1 MTNLQGLDIRS
12 SQTARRLGAARNV
25 RRLQNKQV
33 IRLKDKYNNE
43 VVPALMKEF
52 SYKNIMQVPRISSI
66 VLNVGMGE
74 AIQEIK
80 LLDAAVKELAVISG
94 QKSVITRARKSIAT
108 FKLREDMPIG
118 CKVTLRGDRMYEFL
132 DKFISLALPRVRDF
146 KGISSKSFDGKGN
159 YALGIKE
166 QIIFPEIN
174 YDKISS
180 MHGMNIVIVTSAKTN
195 DEGRALLSN
204 MGMPF
209 RK

>member
-1 MTNLQGLDIRS
+1 
-12 SQTARRLGAARNV
+12 
-25 RRLQNKQV
+25 
-33 IRLKDKYNNE
+33 
-43 VVPALMKEF
+43 MKEF
-52 SYKNIMQVPRISSI
+52 SYKSIMQVPRISSI

-94 QKSVITRARKSIAT
+94 QKAVVTRARKSIAT

-195 DEGRALLSN
+195 DEGRALLKN

>member
-1 MTNLQGLDIRS
+1 
-12 SQTARRLGAARNV
+12 
-25 RRLQNKQV
+25 V
-33 IRLKDKYNNE
+33 IRLKDKYKNE

-52 SYKNIMQVPRISSI
+52 SYKNIMQVPRINSI

-80 LLDAAVKELAVISG
+80 LLDAASKELATISG
-94 QKSVITRARKSIAT
+94 QKAVITRARKSIAT
-108 FKLREDMPIG
+108 FKLRQDMPIG

-146 KGISSKSFDGKGN
+146 KGISSKSFDGMGN
-159 YALGIKE
+159 FSLGIKE

-195 DEGRALLSN
+195 DEGRALLKN
-204 MGMPF
+204 IGMPF

>member
-1 MTNLQGLDIRS
+1 
-12 SQTARRLGAARNV
+12 
-25 RRLQNKQV
+25 
-33 IRLKDKYNNE
+33 
-43 VVPALMKEF
+43 MKEF

-94 QKSVITRARKSIAT
+94 QKAVITRARKSIAT

-195 DEGRALLSN
+195 DEGRALLKN

>member
-1 MTNLQGLDIRS
+1 M
-12 SQTARRLGAARNV
+12 

-33 IRLKDKYNNE
+33 IRLKDKYKKE
-43 VVPALMKEF
+43 VVPALMKDF

-80 LLDAAVKELAVISG
+80 LLDAAVKELAVISR
-94 QKSVITRARKSIAT
+94 QKAVITRARKSIAT

-195 DEGRALLSN
+195 DEGRALLKN